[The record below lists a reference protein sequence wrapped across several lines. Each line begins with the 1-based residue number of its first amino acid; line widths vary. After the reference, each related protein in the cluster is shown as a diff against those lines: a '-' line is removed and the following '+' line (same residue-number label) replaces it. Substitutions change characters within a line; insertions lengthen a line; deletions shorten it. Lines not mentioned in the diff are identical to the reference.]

1 MVSAVSTENAG
12 SVFFTFANRAGV
24 IKQGTKFS
32 DGNRQ
37 VGAKDGFTEKIE
49 KARPAVILRNRFRR
63 CAPACAKNIHEL
75 WKTRPKL

>member
-37 VGAKDGFTEKIE
+37 VGAKDGFAEKIE
-49 KARPAVILRNRFRR
+49 KSPAGR
-63 CAPACAKNIHEL
+63 
-75 WKTRPKL
+75 